1 MFGAIAGGIASA
13 LAGGAMS
20 KLFGGGQKA
29 ASGGIQGDV
38 LATDNNTV
46 GMGDAGIKSAIQGS
60 NVPNPDEAVPSFVS
74 GAMAKAGKGLLE
86 GTLQAG
92 TSAVSDKLLDL
103 VGLGGKSAAD
113 KGKDTRDYLAAAFAG
128 MVDAGFEN
136 QKELTK
142 MQLDNQ
148 KEIAEMQNETQKEI
162 AGIQSA
168 TSRQNTKDQVYAQN
182 EMLAYQQKESTAR
195 VASIMENTN
204 LSKQQQVSEIMRQML
219 TQAQTAGQYF
229 TNDQIKEMTRK
240 VSAEVDLVHQ
250 QTQNQRYGSSH
261 IGATAKDISNV
272 VTDAASGVVDIFHGI
287 DKAVADTWN
296 NFWKDGKADGIG
308 SNLSRK

>member
-113 KGKDTRDYLAAAFAG
+113 KDRKSGSAG
-128 MVDAGFEN
+128 MPRPISYAVFCLKKKSKRESEEQAQNGEHEDDIQSGPFRHANAASCQRNVHHG
-136 QKELTK
+136 
-142 MQLDNQ
+142 MQL
-148 KEIAEMQNETQKEI
+148 
-162 AGIQSA
+162 
-168 TSRQNTKDQVYAQN
+168 
-182 EMLAYQQKESTAR
+182 
-195 VASIMENTN
+195 
-204 LSKQQQVSEIMRQML
+204 
-219 TQAQTAGQYF
+219 
-229 TNDQIKEMTRK
+229 
-240 VSAEVDLVHQ
+240 
-250 QTQNQRYGSSH
+250 
-261 IGATAKDISNV
+261 
-272 VTDAASGVVDIFHGI
+272 
-287 DKAVADTWN
+287 
-296 NFWKDGKADGIG
+296 
-308 SNLSRK
+308 

>member
-60 NVPNPDEAVPSFVS
+60 NVPNPDEAVPSLVS
-74 GAMAKAGKGLLE
+74 GAMAKAGKGLLQ

-113 KGKDTRDYLAAAFAG
+113 KGKRSEERFSRNAETDIVCRLLLEKKKFHSLAP
-128 MVDAGFEN
+128 
-136 QKELTK
+136 
-142 MQLDNQ
+142 
-148 KEIAEMQNETQKEI
+148 
-162 AGIQSA
+162 
-168 TSRQNTKDQVYAQN
+168 RP
-182 EMLAYQQKESTAR
+182 
-195 VASIMENTN
+195 
-204 LSKQQQVSEIMRQML
+204 
-219 TQAQTAGQYF
+219 
-229 TNDQIKEMTRK
+229 
-240 VSAEVDLVHQ
+240 
-250 QTQNQRYGSSH
+250 
-261 IGATAKDISNV
+261 
-272 VTDAASGVVDIFHGI
+272 
-287 DKAVADTWN
+287 
-296 NFWKDGKADGIG
+296 
-308 SNLSRK
+308 

>member
-29 ASGGIQGDV
+29 ASGGIQVDV

-92 TSAVSDKLLDL
+92 TSAVSDKLRDL

-113 KGKDTRDYLAAAFAG
+113 KGKDTGDYLAAA
-128 MVDAGFEN
+128 FEN

-142 MQLDNQ
+142 MPLDNQ
-148 KEIAEMQNETQKEI
+148 KEIPEMQNETQKEI

-168 TSRQNTKDQVYAQN
+168 TSRQNTKDQVYAPN
-182 EMLAYQQKESTAR
+182 ADSSSNGWSVFYQ
-195 VASIMENTN
+195 
-204 LSKQQQVSEIMRQML
+204 
-219 TQAQTAGQYF
+219 
-229 TNDQIKEMTRK
+229 
-240 VSAEVDLVHQ
+240 
-250 QTQNQRYGSSH
+250 
-261 IGATAKDISNV
+261 
-272 VTDAASGVVDIFHGI
+272 
-287 DKAVADTWN
+287 
-296 NFWKDGKADGIG
+296 
-308 SNLSRK
+308 